1 MKDEAFAVADRGGNS
16 ILVFTEDGLK
26 GEIETT
32 LPIERI
38 AVSEQG
44 IVSAILRNENSPR
57 ILTYDAAGN
66 ILVEQQVTMSSMG
79 YPVALDLSDD
89 GNTLAVSYLYTEGT
103 NMGSRVIYYNFGEA
117 GQSKADNTVMSEEY
131 SGTIA
136 ADIFFIGSDRS
147 VVVGDNSFTIYRG
160 LEAPEKENEV
170 TLNREISSV
179 FYSDRY
185 IGFILLNEEKSGY
198 EVSLYDRTG
207 GQVMRREIP
216 GEYNHVKI
224 DGDEIIMYDGS
235 RCCIMTDTGIM
246 KFQGNLNAEALHR

>member
-1 MKDEAFAVADRGGNS
+1 
-16 ILVFTEDGLK
+16 
-26 GEIETT
+26 
-32 LPIERI
+32 
-38 AVSEQG
+38 
-44 IVSAILRNENSPR
+44 
-57 ILTYDAAGN
+57 
-66 ILVEQQVTMSSMG
+66 
-79 YPVALDLSDD
+79 
-89 GNTLAVSYLYTEGT
+89 
-103 NMGSRVIYYNFGEA
+103 MGSRVIYYNFGGA

-185 IGFILLNEEKSGY
+185 IGFILLNEQKSGY

-246 KFQGNLNAEALHR
+246 KFQGNLNAEALEMFKAPGLNRYYVMSTDELKVIYLTN